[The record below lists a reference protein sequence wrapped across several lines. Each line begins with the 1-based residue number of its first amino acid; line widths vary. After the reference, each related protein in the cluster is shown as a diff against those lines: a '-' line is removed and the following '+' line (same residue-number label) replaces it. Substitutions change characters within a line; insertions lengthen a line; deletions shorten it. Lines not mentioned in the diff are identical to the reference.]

1 MGATEKRI
9 RRKMMKQAMKARVMS
24 AILMAGMVLGAVTL
38 VAAEK
43 NDTINLIKALN
54 SENLGQRINAAYLLG
69 EYEDTSAV
77 GPLIAM
83 LQNDIK
89 YSARTSAAI
98 ALLRIGDVS
107 AIIALKNSSM
117 NDSNDIVRSVANEAY
132 IMLQVSMVKF
142 ASN

>member
-1 MGATEKRI
+1 
-9 RRKMMKQAMKARVMS
+9 MKQAMKARVMS
-24 AILMAGMVLGAVTL
+24 AILMAGMALGAVTL

-43 NDTINLIKALN
+43 NETVNLIKTLS
-54 SENLGQRINAAYLLG
+54 SENLGLRTSAAYLLG
-69 EYEDTSAV
+69 EYEDTSAI

-83 LQNDIK
+83 LQNDSE

-132 IMLQVSMVKF
+132 IMLQVSMMKF
-142 ASN
+142 ASE

>member
-1 MGATEKRI
+1 
-9 RRKMMKQAMKARVMS
+9 MKQATKTMVMS
-24 AILMAGMVLGAVTL
+24 TILMAGMVLGAITL
-38 VAAEK
+38 VAAEE
-43 NDTINLIKALN
+43 NDISSLIEALN

-117 NDSNDIVRSVANEAY
+117 NDSNDIVRSVANEA
-132 IMLQVSMVKF
+132 
-142 ASN
+142 

>member
-1 MGATEKRI
+1 
-9 RRKMMKQAMKARVMS
+9 MKQAMKARIMS

-38 VAAEK
+38 VAAEE
-43 NDTINLIKALN
+43 NNTLNLIKALG
-54 SENLGQRINAAYLLG
+54 SENLGLRIGAAHRLG

-83 LQNDIK
+83 LQNDSE

-98 ALLRIGDVS
+98 ALLRIGDIR
-107 AIIALKNSSM
+107 AIVALKNSSM
-117 NDSNDIVRSVANEAY
+117 NDSNNIVRSVANEAY

-142 ASN
+142 ASE

>member
-1 MGATEKRI
+1 
-9 RRKMMKQAMKARVMS
+9 MKQAMKARVMS
-24 AILMAGMVLGAVTL
+24 AILMAGMALGAVTL
-38 VAAEK
+38 VAAGK
-43 NDTINLIKALN
+43 NDTVNLIKTLS
-54 SENLGQRINAAYLLG
+54 SENLGLRTSAAYLLG
-69 EYEDTSAV
+69 EYEDTSAI

-83 LQNDIK
+83 LQNDSE

-132 IMLQVSMVKF
+132 IMLQVSMMKF
-142 ASN
+142 ASE

>member
-1 MGATEKRI
+1 
-9 RRKMMKQAMKARVMS
+9 MKQALKTRVMS
-24 AILMAGMVLGAVTL
+24 AILMAGMVLGAVNL
-38 VAAEK
+38 VAAEEY
-43 NDTINLIKALN
+43 DTENLIKILS
-54 SENLGQRINAAYLLG
+54 SENLGLRTSAAYLLG

-89 YSARTSAAI
+89 YSARTSAVI

-107 AIIALKNSSM
+107 AIIALKNSSK
-117 NDSNDIVRSVANEAY
+117 NDSNNIVRSVANEAY